1 MPMWPGFIFQG
12 FLEMQPLS
20 RYLVQMGSFDLI
32 VFHSGS
38 LGPLCLLDSALP
50 GPRVLALAD

>member
-1 MPMWPGFIFQG
+1 MWPGFIFQG

-20 RYLVQMGSFDLI
+20 RSLVQMGSFDLI

-50 GPRVLALAD
+50 EPHVLALAD